1 MLRDPKRKCQGHN
14 GFGESN
20 SMAFKINSYTD
31 LFLIHNLAECKFCFR
46 KYAEFPVISTRI
58 F

>member
-1 MLRDPKRKCQGHN
+1 MLRDPKRKCQGYN
-14 GFGESN
+14 GFSESN

-46 KYAEFPVISTRI
+46 KYA
-58 F
+58 